1 MLFRTL
7 DITEIVWDVVIVVRI
22 VVPPKVLSILGKD
35 ILSL

>member
-7 DITEIVWDVVIVVRI
+7 DISGIVWDVVIVVRI
-22 VVPPKVLSILGKD
+22 AVSPKVLSILGKD